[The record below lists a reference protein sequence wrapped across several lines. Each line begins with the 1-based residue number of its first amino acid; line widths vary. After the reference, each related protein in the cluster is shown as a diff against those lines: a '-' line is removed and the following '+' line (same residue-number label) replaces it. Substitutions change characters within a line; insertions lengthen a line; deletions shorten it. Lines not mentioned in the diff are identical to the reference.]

1 MGTLNVVG
9 VYVSN
14 TNTKSIPQQL
24 GAILYIPDLNTPVN
38 GYWQDKSGKGK
49 LVQAATTTV
58 ANDSLIMPAND
69 ADIIAALT
77 LAGAYSV
84 FYTTNSTPK
93 KVKLSDIL
101 QTYGTSFYFDEWNKR
116 KMSLFD
122 RSLDTN
128 ENNRM
133 MNFINFV
140 DWLFPTGVINFTQS
154 IDFTK
159 IFGKLEKN

>member
-9 VYVSN
+9 VYVGSS
-14 TNTKSIPQQL
+14 KKRSIPQQL

-69 ADIIAALT
+69 TDIITSLT

-84 FYTTNSTPK
+84 FYTTDSIPK

-101 QTYGTSFYFDEWNKR
+101 QVYGTSFYFDEWNKR

-128 ENNRM
+128 ENSRVLD
-133 MNFINFV
+133 FINFV
-140 DWLFPTGVINFTQS
+140 DWLFQTGVINFTQT

>member
-9 VYVSN
+9 VYVGNSN
-14 TNTKSIPQQL
+14 TRSIPQQL

-77 LAGAYSV
+77 LAGAYSKY
-84 FYTTNSTPK
+84 YTNNSTPK
-93 KVKLSDIL
+93 KVLVS
-101 QTYGTSFYFDEWNKR
+101 Q
-116 KMSLFD
+116 
-122 RSLDTN
+122 
-128 ENNRM
+128 
-133 MNFINFV
+133 V
-140 DWLFPTGVINFTQS
+140 AS
-154 IDFTK
+154 ID
-159 IFGKLEKN
+159 